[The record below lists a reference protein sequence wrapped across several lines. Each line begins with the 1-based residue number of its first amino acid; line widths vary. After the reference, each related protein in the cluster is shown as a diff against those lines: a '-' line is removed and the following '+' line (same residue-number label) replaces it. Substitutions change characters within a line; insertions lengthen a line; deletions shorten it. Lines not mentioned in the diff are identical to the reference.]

1 MQKNRTPRSPVL
13 FVCGSSDQIA
23 LEAVEVFGLD
33 DAFEVEA
40 VFTVLLELDAAALPH
55 GGGEAQLIVGQEN
68 ADGVDAVA
76 EGLYYT
82 LDPYDFP
89 FSSSWV

>member
-1 MQKNRTPRSPVL
+1 MRVL
-13 FVCGSSDQIA
+13 RQIA

-40 VFTVLLELDAAALPH
+40 VFAVLLELDAAALPH

-76 EGLYYT
+76 EV
-82 LDPYDFP
+82 
-89 FSSSWV
+89 SSSLASSLSRP